1 MSSAKK
7 VVVKATVKK
16 KAAPTKPVKKAPPV
30 KKPVKKAAPAKPVK
44 KAAPAKSTPA
54 KKPVKKAATKPVK
67 KAATAKPVKKTA
79 AKPVKKAAPAKPV
92 KKTAAKPVKKAAP
105 AKPVKKTAAKPVK
118 KAAPVKPV
126 VKAAPAKPAPKAV
139 PKVAPP
145 VVAEEPHRLVMLPSA
160 RPTKK
165 RSGPQLKP
173 LRNIPIPLVVSAG
186 DEPWTKAELNAIKRD
201 LQTDLDRLRLELASA
216 EVEIADLL
224 KDSGDGAGD
233 DQADAGTKTFER
245 EHELSLVNN
254 ARDMVLQSE
263 RALARIE
270 IGTYGVC
277 ESCGNPIGK
286 ARLQVFPRATLCMVC
301 KQREER
307 R

>member
-1 MSSAKK
+1 
-7 VVVKATVKK
+7 
-16 KAAPTKPVKKAPPV
+16 
-30 KKPVKKAAPAKPVK
+30 
-44 KAAPAKSTPA
+44 
-54 KKPVKKAATKPVK
+54 
-67 KAATAKPVKKTA
+67 
-79 AKPVKKAAPAKPV
+79 
-92 KKTAAKPVKKAAP
+92 
-105 AKPVKKTAAKPVK
+105 
-118 KAAPVKPV
+118 
-126 VKAAPAKPAPKAV
+126 
-139 PKVAPP
+139 
-145 VVAEEPHRLVMLPSA
+145 MLPHA
-160 RPTKK
+160 
-165 RSGPQLKP
+165 RSGKRKSGPPLKM
-173 LRNIPIPLVVSAG
+173 LRNIPKPLVVSAG
-186 DEPWTKAELNAIKRD
+186 DDPWTKAELNAIKSDLQRD
-201 LQTDLDRLRLELASA
+201 LGRLRLELASA

-270 IGTYGVC
+270 VGTYGVC

>member
-1 MSSAKK
+1 MPSAKK
-7 VVVKATVKK
+7 AAVKAVMKK
-16 KAAPTKPVKKAPPV
+16 KAAPVKPVKKPTKKPVAKAGKKSAPLKAV
-30 KKPVKKAAPAKPVK
+30 KKPVKKAAPVKKVNKPVK
-44 KAAPAKSTPA
+44 KVAPVK
-54 KKPVKKAATKPVK
+54 KVNKPVKKVAPVK
-67 KAATAKPVKKTA
+67 PGKETLTEKPA
-79 AKPVKKAAPAKPV
+79 KKAAPKPS
-92 KKTAAKPVKKAAP
+92 TQASAEGQP
-105 AKPVKKTAAKPVK
+105 AT
-118 KAAPVKPV
+118 
-126 VKAAPAKPAPKAV
+126 PA
-139 PKVAPP
+139 
-145 VVAEEPHRLVMLPSA
+145 RLVMLPSA
-160 RPTKK
+160 QPAK
-165 RSGPQLKP
+165 RKSGPQLKP
-173 LRNIPIPLVVSAG
+173 LRNIPKPLVVNIG
-186 DEPWTKAELNAIKRD
+186 DDPWTKGELNAIKRD
-201 LQTDLDRLRLELASA
+201 LQTDLGRLRLELANA

-270 IGTYGVC
+270 LGTYGFC

>member
-1 MSSAKK
+1 MPSAKK
-7 VVVKATVKK
+7 AAVKAVKK
-16 KAAPTKPVKKAPPV
+16 KAAQIKSAKKPVKKPVAKAGKKAAPLKAV
-30 KKPVKKAAPAKPVK
+30 KKPVKKAAPLKAVKKPVKKVAPVKAVKKPVKKVAPVKTVKKPVKPVKKVLPAKPVK
-44 KAAPAKSTPA
+44 KALPEKPA
-54 KKPVKKAATKPVK
+54 
-67 KAATAKPVKKTA
+67 
-79 AKPVKKAAPAKPV
+79 KKAAPKPN
-92 KKTAAKPVKKAAP
+92 TSASTEGKPAAP
-105 AKPVKKTAAKPVK
+105 A
-118 KAAPVKPV
+118 
-126 VKAAPAKPAPKAV
+126 
-139 PKVAPP
+139 
-145 VVAEEPHRLVMLPSA
+145 RLVMLPSA
-160 RPTKK
+160 RPAK
-165 RSGPQLKP
+165 RKNGPQLKP
-173 LRNIPIPLVVSAG
+173 LRNIPKPLVVSIG
-186 DEPWTKAELNAIKRD
+186 DDLWTKGELNAIKRD
-201 LQTDLDRLRLELASA
+201 LQTDLGRLRLELANA

-270 IGTYGVC
+270 LGTYGFC

>member
-1 MSSAKK
+1 VTNAKK
-7 VVVKATVKK
+7 VLSKPAAKKKVPPAKKTAPTRVVKKVG
-16 KAAPTKPVKKAPPV
+16 AAKPV
-30 KKPVKKAAPAKPVK
+30 KKPVKKVAPAKPVK
-44 KAAPAKSTPA
+44 K
-54 KKPVKKAATKPVK
+54 PVKKVA
-67 KAATAKPVKKTA
+67 A
-79 AKPVKKAAPAKPV
+79 AKPIKKVAPPKPTPRVVVAKP
-92 KKTAAKPVKKAAP
+92 APVKA
-105 AKPVKKTAAKPVK
+105 VK
-118 KAAPVKPV
+118 KAAPVP
-126 VKAAPAKPAPKAV
+126 VKAAK
-139 PKVAPP
+139 KVAPP
-145 VVAEEPHRLVMLPSA
+145 KPAKAPAPSLPVAPARLVMLPSA
-160 RPTKK
+160 RPAK
-165 RSGPQLKP
+165 RKNGPQLKP
-173 LRNIPIPLVVSAG
+173 LRNIPEPLVVSAG
-186 DEPWTKAELNAIKRD
+186 VDPWTKAELNAIRRD

>member
-1 MSSAKK
+1 VTNAKK
-7 VVVKATVKK
+7 VLSKPAAKKKVPPAKKTAPTRVVKKVG
-16 KAAPTKPVKKAPPV
+16 AAKPV
-30 KKPVKKAAPAKPVK
+30 KKPVKKVAPVKPVKKTAKKVVKKVIKKVAPAKPVK
-44 KAAPAKSTPA
+44 K
-54 KKPVKKAATKPVK
+54 PVKKVA
-67 KAATAKPVKKTA
+67 A
-79 AKPVKKAAPAKPV
+79 AKPIKKVAPPKPTPRVVVAKP
-92 KKTAAKPVKKAAP
+92 APVKA
-105 AKPVKKTAAKPVK
+105 VK
-118 KAAPVKPV
+118 KAAPVP
-126 VKAAPAKPAPKAV
+126 VKAAK
-139 PKVAPP
+139 KVAPP
-145 VVAEEPHRLVMLPSA
+145 KPAKAPAPSLPVAPARLVMLPSA
-160 RPTKK
+160 RPAK
-165 RSGPQLKP
+165 RKNGPQLKP
-173 LRNIPIPLVVSAG
+173 LRNIPEPLVVSAG
-186 DEPWTKAELNAIKRD
+186 VDPWTKAELNAIRRD